1 MRQASAL
8 PVAVRPVTSS
18 ELQRILILGAS
29 GMMGNTILRVLSAS
43 DGFEAWGT
51 VRSREA
57 ADRLPHDLAPR
68 IIETVSCDDFGSIT
82 AAIDAVNPHLVI
94 NCIGIVKQLAVA
106 KDPLVTLPINAL
118 LPHQLARLLEPRGI
132 RLIQLSSDCVFDGKG
147 SMYTEA
153 DFASA
158 DDLYGRS
165 KFLGEVDYPN
175 AITLRTSTIGHELGS
190 HHGLLE
196 WFLSQA
202 GSVRGFRRAIY
213 TGISTPEF
221 ARLIRDFVLPH
232 PNLRGLFHVSGDPIN
247 KYDLLVLIREIYGK
261 SIEITPEDSVAI
273 DRSLDSSRFRD
284 MTGYR
289 PPSWRD
295 QILDM
300 HAFG

>member
-1 MRQASAL
+1 MTANTLRRVL
-8 PVAVRPVTSS
+8 V
-18 ELQRILILGAS
+18 LGAS

-43 DGFEAWGT
+43 PGYDVWGT
-51 VRSREA
+51 VRSAEA
-57 ADRLPHDLAPR
+57 AQRLPEAFRQQILHDVR
-68 IIETVSCDDFGSIT
+68 SEDFETII
-82 AAIDAVNPHLVI
+82 AALDAVNPHVVI
-94 NCIGIVKQLAVA
+94 NCIGIVKQLAA
-106 KDPLVTLPINAL
+106 ANDPLVALPINAMF
-118 LPHQLARLLEPRGI
+118 PHQLARSLASRGT
-132 RLIQLSSDCVFDGKG
+132 RLIHLSSDCVFDGKG

-153 DFASA
+153 DFSSA

-175 AITLRTSTIGHELGS
+175 AVTLRTSTIGHELGS

-196 WFLSQA
+196 WFLSQS

-213 TGISTPEF
+213 TGVSTPEF
-221 ARLIRDFVLPH
+221 ACIIRDFVM
-232 PNLRGLFHVSGDPIN
+232 PNVEMRGVFHVSGDPIN
-247 KYDLLVLIREIYGK
+247 KYDLLGLIREIYGK
-261 SIEITPEDSVAI
+261 SIDITPEDAVAI

-295 QILDM
+295 QIHDM

>member
-1 MRQASAL
+1 L
-8 PVAVRPVTSS
+8 
-18 ELQRILILGAS
+18 E
-29 GMMGNTILRVLSAS
+29 
-43 DGFEAWGT
+43 
-51 VRSREA
+51 
-57 ADRLPHDLAPR
+57 RLPFNLR
-68 IIETVSCDDFGSIT
+68 QNVVGNVSYEDFSSI
-82 AAIDAVNPHLVI
+82 AHAIDAVRPDVVI
-94 NCIGIVKQLAVA
+94 NCIGIVKQLAA
-106 KDPLVTLPINAL
+106 ANDPLVALPINAL

-153 DFASA
+153 DFPSA

-175 AITLRTSTIGHELGS
+175 AVTLRTSTIGHELGR

-196 WFLSQA
+196 WFLSQE

-213 TGISTPEF
+213 TGVSTLEF
-221 ARLIRDFVLPH
+221 ARLIRDLVIPRADM
-232 PNLRGLFHVSGDPIN
+232 RGLFHVSGDAIN

-261 SIEITPEDSVAI
+261 SIEITSEDSVAI

-289 PPSWRD
+289 PPPWPD
-295 QILDM
+295 QIREM
-300 HAFG
+300 HEFG

>member
-1 MRQASAL
+1 MKDTHR
-8 PVAVRPVTSS
+8 V
-18 ELQRILILGAS
+18 LILGAS
-29 GMMGNTILRVLSAS
+29 GMMGNTILRVMSGS
-43 DGFEAWGT
+43 DGIDAWGT
-51 VRSREA
+51 VRSQA
-57 ADRLPHDLAPR
+57 ARARLPGHLWHRIVENASCEDLHGIA
-68 IIETVSCDDFGSIT
+68 
-82 AAIDAVNPHLVI
+82 AAIDAVNPDVVI
-94 NCIGIVKQLAVA
+94 NCIGIVKQLTAA
-106 KDPLVTLPINAL
+106 TDPLVALPINAL

-132 RLIQLSSDCVFDGKG
+132 RLVQLSSDCVFDGKG

-153 DFASA
+153 DFPSA

-175 AITLRTSTIGHELGS
+175 AVTLRTSTIGHELGS

-196 WFLSQA
+196 WFLSQS

-213 TGISTPEF
+213 TGVSTPEF
-221 ARLIRDFVLPH
+221 ARLIRDFVLPRSEM
-232 PNLRGLFHVSGDPIN
+232 RGLWHVSGDPIN
-247 KYDLLVLIREIYGK
+247 KFDLLVLIREIYGK
-261 SIEITPEDSVAI
+261 SIEINPEDSLAI

-295 QILDM
+295 QISEM

>member
-1 MRQASAL
+1 MTVS
-8 PVAVRPVTSS
+8 RPRRV
-18 ELQRILILGAS
+18 LVLGGS

-43 DGFEAWGT
+43 EGFDVWGT
-51 VRSREA
+51 VRSPTA
-57 ADRLPHDLAPR
+57 ADRLPAELRHK
-68 IIETVSCDDFGSIT
+68 IVEGVSCDALESIG
-82 AAIDAVNPHLVI
+82 AAVDAVNPDVVI
-94 NCIGIVKQLAVA
+94 NCIGIVKQLAA
-106 KDPLVTLPINAL
+106 ANDPLVALPINAL

-132 RLIQLSSDCVFDGKG
+132 RLIQLSSDCVFDGKD
-147 SMYTEA
+147 SMYKED

-196 WFLSQA
+196 WFLSQS

-213 TGISTPEF
+213 TGVSTPEF
-221 ARLIRDFVLPH
+221 ARLIRDCVIPR
-232 PNLRGLFHVSGDPIN
+232 PDMRGLFHVSGDPIN
-247 KYDLLVLIREIYGK
+247 KYELLVLIREIYGK